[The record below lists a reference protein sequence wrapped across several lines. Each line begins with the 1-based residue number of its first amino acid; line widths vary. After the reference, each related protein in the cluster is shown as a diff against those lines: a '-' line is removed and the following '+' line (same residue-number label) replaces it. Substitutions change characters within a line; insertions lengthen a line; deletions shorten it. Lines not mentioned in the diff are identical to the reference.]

1 MGSQAQKGHPP
12 RSRKMD
18 NLRPGDGHR
27 RQKSRRSRRG
37 KKHRKTQKLDQEDV
51 DFLKENTKFDEAE
64 IREWYKGFS
73 VDCPDGNLGKDKI
86 LDMYSMILPVK
97 NATVF
102 VDQIFRIFDKDGN
115 GSIDFKEFMLA
126 TDMTASGTPEEKL
139 RWAFKMY
146 DKDGSG
152 SIELPEMIEII
163 GTLYEMEGVPKDAA
177 GDRANKIFR
186 ELDSNGDGE
195 LDEDEF
201 VKGCLDDGELMSLL
215 NSGGLSALNNDSD
228 T

>member
-1 MGSQAQKGHPP
+1 
-12 RSRKMD
+12 
-18 NLRPGDGHR
+18 
-27 RQKSRRSRRG
+27 
-37 KKHRKTQKLDQEDV
+37 
-51 DFLKENTKFDEAE
+51 
-64 IREWYKGFS
+64 
-73 VDCPDGNLGKDKI
+73 
-86 LDMYSMILPVK
+86 MILPVK